1 MSTGVSFDYENKRLL
16 PQGFAK
22 GVPQISTIY
31 LRQSFLGHR
40 GAIML
45 AYQDLFKNIY
55 ERTVEYDTYTQL
67 TKSLSYTSGIFLKI
81 DYWFSKGKQN
91 RNVSRKE
98 YTEEDIK

>member
-1 MSTGVSFDYENKRLL
+1 
-16 PQGFAK
+16 
-22 GVPQISTIY
+22 
-31 LRQSFLGHR
+31 
-40 GAIML
+40 ML

-81 DYWFSKGKQN
+81 DYWFSKGEQN